1 MIVEI
6 VMPKMGESI
15 TEGTILEWKKNV
27 GDYII
32 QDEILL
38 EIGTDKV
45 DSEIPCSAEGT
56 VIEIL
61 ANVNETVEVGKV
73 IAKIDSGKG
82 VQTLSKTEE
91 PKEKSSNK
99 NTIISKQETKGRI
112 TDESS
117 LNLKRST
124 KQFYTPVV
132 MRMAAENNVPITE
145 LEKVI
150 GTGRGG
156 RVTKKDFQLYINERS
171 VHQENILET
180 DSKPLEQDSGI
191 FKSKNIKEISH
202 MRKQISENMRQ
213 SLDTSAHVYVFNE
226 VDMTKIVEYILKM
239 DTHFLKQENF
249 SLTVTPFIID
259 SVVKALKEYPIIN
272 SSLVGSN
279 IEYHKNLNIG
289 LAVAID
295 SGLLVPV
302 IRNCEEKNFLG
313 LCRSVNNL
321 VSKTRSKTIN
331 PDDLLGSTFTITNF
345 GVFGVRGGTPIIN
358 QPNVAILGVGAIK
371 KQPIVIE
378 SDNGDSIAIRNMMLM
393 TLGFDHRLIDGAGGA
408 KFVDTVRKNLEAVDL
423 SKLL

>member
-117 LNLKRST
+117 LHLKRST

>member
-117 LNLKRST
+117 LHLKRST

-191 FKSKNIKEISH
+191 FKSKNIEEISH

-239 DTHFLKQENF
+239 DRHFLKQENF

>member
-117 LNLKRST
+117 LHLKRST

-191 FKSKNIKEISH
+191 FKSKNIEEISH

>member
-91 PKEKSSNK
+91 PKEKLSNK
-99 NTIISKQETKGRI
+99 NTIISKQETKGKI

-191 FKSKNIKEISH
+191 FKSKNIEEISH

-408 KFVDTVRKNLEAVDL
+408 KFVDTVRKNLETVDL

>member
-82 VQTLSKTEE
+82 VQTLSKVEE
-91 PKEKSSNK
+91 PKEKLSNK

>member
-45 DSEIPCSAEGT
+45 DSEIPCSSEGT

-91 PKEKSSNK
+91 PKEKLSNK

-191 FKSKNIKEISH
+191 FKSKNIEEISH

-331 PDDLLGSTFTITNF
+331 PEDLLGSTFTITNF

-371 KQPIVIE
+371 KQPVVIE
-378 SDNGDSIAIRNMMLM
+378 SGNGDSIAIRNMMLM

-408 KFVDTVRKNLEAVDL
+408 KFVDTVRKNLETVDL

>member
-91 PKEKSSNK
+91 PKEKLSNK

-117 LNLKRST
+117 LHLKRST

-191 FKSKNIKEISH
+191 FKSKNIEEISH

-239 DTHFLKQENF
+239 DRHFLKQENF

-331 PDDLLGSTFTITNF
+331 PEDLLGSTFTITNF

-371 KQPIVIE
+371 KQPVVIE
-378 SDNGDSIAIRNMMLM
+378 SGNGDSIAIRNMMLM

>member
-91 PKEKSSNK
+91 PKEKLSNK

-191 FKSKNIKEISH
+191 FKSKNIEEISH

-331 PDDLLGSTFTITNF
+331 PEDLLGSTFTITNF

-371 KQPIVIE
+371 KQPVVIE
-378 SDNGDSIAIRNMMLM
+378 SGNGDSIAIRNMMLM

>member
-91 PKEKSSNK
+91 PKEKLSNK

-191 FKSKNIKEISH
+191 FKSKNIEEISH

-408 KFVDTVRKNLEAVDL
+408 KFVDTVRKNLETVDL